1 MLMFTIPAV
10 AGMPRYDRESVP
22 DHETFCVIRRNLPEW
37 GAILVTVV
45 HEVPDDAK
53 SLRSFADPGAAIDF
67 AQAEVR
73 RLNATGVAAEYVD
86 PPEDLVGT
94 G

>member
-1 MLMFTIPAV
+1 
-10 AGMPRYDRESVP
+10 MPH
-22 DHETFCVIRRNLPEW
+22 HETFYVIRRKLPAR
-37 GAILVTVV
+37 GAIVVTVA
-45 HEVPDDAK
+45 HEVPEGAVA
-53 SLRSFADPGAAIDF
+53 LCSFADPVVAIDF

-73 RLNATGVAAEYVD
+73 RLNASGTAAEYVD

>member
-1 MLMFTIPAV
+1 
-10 AGMPRYDRESVP
+10 MPEHES
-22 DHETFCVIRRNLPEW
+22 FYVIRRNLPKH

-45 HEVPDDAK
+45 HEVPDDAEG
-53 SLRSFADPGAAIDF
+53 LGSFADPGAAIDF

-73 RLNATGVAAEYVD
+73 RLNASGAPAEYLD